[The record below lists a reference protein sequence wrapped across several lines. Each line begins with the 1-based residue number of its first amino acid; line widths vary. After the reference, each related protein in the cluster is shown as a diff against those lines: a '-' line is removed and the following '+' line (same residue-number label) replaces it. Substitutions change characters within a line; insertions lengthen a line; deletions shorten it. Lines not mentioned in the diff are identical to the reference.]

1 LFALTSLLILTP
13 FVSGVLLGSS
23 SRAHSLAGR
32 HYWPL
37 IGLGWIGVVLVLL
50 GAIVLHHPL
59 SLIALAVG
67 GPLSGLSFW
76 SRRES
81 GGDDGGGGDGR
92 DDDPEPPPP
101 GDDWERIVREFERD
115 LDGHRGPITDHSWV
129 PRRRRSRTPDPP
141 RPTRI

>member
-1 LFALTSLLILTP
+1 MFALTSLLIVTP

-23 SRAHSLAGR
+23 SRARSLASR

-50 GAIVLHHPL
+50 GAIVLHHPQ

-76 SRRES
+76 SRRQADD
-81 GGDDGGGGDGR
+81 DDGGEGR
-92 DDDPEPPPP
+92 DDDPDPPPP
-101 GDDWERIVREFERD
+101 GDDWERIVREFERQ
-115 LDGHRGPITDHSWV
+115 LDDHHGPGTDHRWV
-129 PRRRRSRTPDPP
+129 PRRRRERTTNPP